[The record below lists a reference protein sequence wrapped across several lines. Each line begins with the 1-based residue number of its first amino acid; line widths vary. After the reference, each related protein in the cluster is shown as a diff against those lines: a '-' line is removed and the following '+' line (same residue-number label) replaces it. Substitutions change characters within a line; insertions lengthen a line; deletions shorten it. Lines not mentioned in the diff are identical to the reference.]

1 MRIGLSVYGMTFSLG
16 IDLDSRRPTI
26 TPSRLIDKAFAI
38 GLEGVELPASL
49 MQGEDATAVAHH
61 ANKRGLFITLETEGY
76 DPGKLA
82 SAIDLGV
89 RLGAGTVRTAAPG
102 RSLAVIFAGDSS
114 GTATGNYHRGTGW
127 CEPYG

>member
-1 MRIGLSVYGMTFSLG
+1 MRIGISVYGMTFSLG

-61 ANKRGLFITLETEGY
+61 ANKRGLFITLETEGH

-82 SAIDLGV
+82 SAIDLGGH
-89 RLGAGTVRTAAPG
+89 LGAGTVRTAGVAAKLGGVPLL
-102 RSLAVIFAGDSS
+102 RSRRWQS
-114 GTATGNYHRGTGW
+114 
-127 CEPYG
+127 